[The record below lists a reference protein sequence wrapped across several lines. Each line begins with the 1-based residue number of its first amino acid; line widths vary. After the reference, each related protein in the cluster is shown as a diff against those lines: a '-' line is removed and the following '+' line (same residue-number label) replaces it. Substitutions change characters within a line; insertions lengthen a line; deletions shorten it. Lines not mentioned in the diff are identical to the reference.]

1 MTKTKLTIIAII
13 AFLLLCVGVKYIS
26 GKIIEKKIAEQIHLP
41 VVEAGYAFDT
51 ETSSSISSPG
61 RVVAIKSADVI
72 ARTTGVILQQ
82 NYKEGDIVQK
92 GQLLYTLD
100 SDNQA
105 IALQKARADLENAKA
120 AQFQAQKDYE
130 RAAELVKNDYV
141 SKSAFDQ
148 ALANRNSANARVKSA
163 IAAVNDAKRIL
174 SYTKIYAPIS
184 GKISLTDITVGN
196 YLSSPNM
203 VLTKIVS
210 QDPIYVTYSLDSGIF
225 TQLKNDEIIPN
236 KNQSGAIKVEVTLPD
251 GTVYDKTG
259 SADFFDNTISQST
272 GTITLRATFPN
283 PDNVLIPGDFVN
295 VKVYSNKV
303 IKALA
308 VPQTAV
314 LQDSEGKYLYVIDD
328 ENVVHKRKITV
339 SGEKDDNWIVTSGIT
354 KEEKFV
360 EIGTV
365 GVRDGLKVQIKEK
378 EQKAPLKKEEKPA
391 ETAETPAVD
400 TQTKE

>member
-1 MTKTKLTIIAII
+1 M
-13 AFLLLCVGVKYIS
+13 
-26 GKIIEKKIAEQIHLP
+26 
-41 VVEAGYAFDT
+41 
-51 ETSSSISSPG
+51 
-61 RVVAIKSADVI
+61 
-72 ARTTGVILQQ
+72 
-82 NYKEGDIVQK
+82 
-92 GQLLYTLD
+92 
-100 SDNQA
+100 
-105 IALQKARADLENAKA
+105 
-120 AQFQAQKDYE
+120 
-130 RAAELVKNDYV
+130 
-141 SKSAFDQ
+141 
-148 ALANRNSANARVKSA
+148 KSA

-378 EQKAPLKKEEKPA
+378 EQKIPLEKEEKPA